1 MAQAHAHPV
10 EIPYD
15 EQFAYASGGKIGM
28 WIFLVTDAMTF
39 GGFLAAYGLLRVKF
53 GSEWPNPADHLGI
66 NLSAFA
72 TFILICSS
80 VSMVMALANGQEKNR
95 AGLLKWLGLT
105 ILGGVIFLGIQAY
118 EYTHLVHNGVK
129 FNSFS
134 YVEKTDSHGS
144 GNLHSDAHSDANRK
158 EGISQFGSTF
168 FVVTGFHGMHVF
180 SGVVYL
186 LIILFLASRG
196 RYDDGNMN
204 EVEIA
209 GLFWHF
215 VDLVWILVFTFIY
228 LL

>member
-28 WIFLVTDAMTF
+28 WVFLVTDAMTF
-39 GGFLAAYGLLRVKF
+39 GGFLAAYGLIRVKL
-53 GSEWPNPADHLGI
+53 GSAWPNPAEHLGI

-80 VSMVMALANGQEKNR
+80 VSMVMSLAAGQEKNR

-105 ILGGVIFLGIQAY
+105 ILGGVIFLSIQAY
-118 EYTHLVHNGVK
+118 EYNHLVHKGVK
-129 FNSFS
+129 FNSFT
-134 YVEKTDSHGS
+134 YLEKGAEHGEDSHH
-144 GNLHSDAHSDANRK
+144 NEANRIT
-158 EGISQFGSTF
+158 GVSQFGSTF
-168 FVVTGFHGMHVF
+168 FIITGFHGMHVF

-186 LIILFLASRG
+186 LVIFFLASRG

-204 EVEIA
+204 EVEIV